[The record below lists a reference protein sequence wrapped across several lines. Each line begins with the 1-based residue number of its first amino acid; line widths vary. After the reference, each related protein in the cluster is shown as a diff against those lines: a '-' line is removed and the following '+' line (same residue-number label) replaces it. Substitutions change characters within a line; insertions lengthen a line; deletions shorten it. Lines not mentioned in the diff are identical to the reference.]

1 MGIWT
6 YTNKWRV
13 VELVNMWA
21 LVKSI
26 FYPLKPVQDIID
38 YLKQKHYIVGC
49 RISVEIKYLTIST
62 TADSGE
68 MVVCC

>member
-1 MGIWT
+1 
-6 YTNKWRV
+6 
-13 VELVNMWA
+13 MWA